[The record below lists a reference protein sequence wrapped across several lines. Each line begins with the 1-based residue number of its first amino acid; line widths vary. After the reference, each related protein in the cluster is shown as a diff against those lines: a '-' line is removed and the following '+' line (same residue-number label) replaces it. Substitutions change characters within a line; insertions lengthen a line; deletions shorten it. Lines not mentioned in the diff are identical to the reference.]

1 MNPTLFRAVL
11 ALVPAL
17 ALLAVFLIRFMR
29 AKSTGSLLQLL
40 GAAFLVVVVLAHVCE
55 GLGLLPWMQWGRPH
69 SIGHYVDLA
78 SAVLGVTLVPIGY
91 VLARRRSRRLT
102 CA

>member
-1 MNPTLFRAVL
+1 MNPTLLRAVL

-17 ALLAVFLIRFMR
+17 ALLAVFLIRFTR
-29 AKSTGSLLQLL
+29 TKSTGSLLQLL
-40 GAAFLVVVVLAHVCE
+40 GAAFLVLVVLAHVCE
-55 GLGLLPWMQWGRPH
+55 GLGLLAWMQWGRPH

-78 SAVLGVTLVPIGY
+78 SAVIGVTLVPLGY
-91 VLARRRSRRLT
+91 VLARKRGRSLT

>member
-1 MNPTLFRAVL
+1 MNPTLLRAVL

-17 ALLAVFLIRFMR
+17 ALLAVFLIRFTR
-29 AKSTGSLLQLL
+29 TTSTGALLQLL
-40 GAAFLVVVVLAHVCE
+40 GASFLVVVVLAHVCE

-78 SAVLGVTLVPIGY
+78 SAVIGVTLVPLGY
-91 VLARRRSRRLT
+91 VLARKRGRRLT

>member
-1 MNPTLFRAVL
+1 MNATLLRAVL

-17 ALLAVFLIRFMR
+17 ALLAVFLIRFTR
-29 AKSTGSLLQLL
+29 TKSTGSLLQLL
-40 GAAFLVVVVLAHVCE
+40 GAAFLVVVVLVHICE

-78 SAVLGVTLVPIGY
+78 SAVLGLTLVPLGY
-91 VLARRRSRRLT
+91 VLARARGRRLT